1 MQAMY
6 ETEQLEFRR
15 SDPAQFTERLRRN
28 GPSAVA
34 EFEAAKALWARRNE
48 G

>member
-1 MQAMY
+1 MY
-6 ETEQLEFRR
+6 ETEQIEFRR

-34 EFEAAKALWARRNE
+34 EFEAAKALWARKQ
-48 G
+48 GK